1 MKISAL
7 LNENQRSEQ
16 GTVRGLPVD
25 KDLIYRARNKY
36 PGYSSEQAMILL
48 IADEMQNQAKTD
60 SNQNTLIDT
69 QKREN
74 ERLRSVVN
82 DLGQTVEQEIQQVAQ
97 QAEINDREIER
108 IKSLTG
114 QLSKGGTDTE
124 TKAKVSGDNLEKL
137 QQDFELLKTKPGM
150 DPEKYKKLQAQMTEL
165 IKNRSFDNTD
175 LEKVKPLIATLN
187 KQKNVGDELY
197 QRVEAQLRK
206 TQSELDKKEGRF
218 SKYIEK
224 KKGEVGTMQK
234 THADEIKNYA
244 DIVKGYQQEINK
256 FDNELNKMKS
266 EKDIIYDLRA
276 GIQQQAQEIKTF
288 KDEINQDAF
297 DIKTMKVEIS
307 QSLDFINDHLE
318 KLSAT
323 NQSEKSQPSIP
334 WLNDAIKNQSGQ
346 AKNTNQP
353 NTSNQP
359 NIQEN
364 IIYRE
369 ESAKLGKVNSPTDNN
384 KDSYVQT
391 YIDFTFP
398 NSRYS
403 KKYNEW
409 SIDHLP
415 KLFPYFTSTYKNE
428 LSNNP
433 YTEKQILDTLTKY
446 LPSLYNLG
454 DEHTPLTKEQV
465 LKWMSQVKLK
475 LWELPI
481 QQEMFS
487 ESLDKT
493 YARMLDDII
502 GLVYIKKG

>member
-1 MKISAL
+1 MKISSL
-7 LNENQRSEQ
+7 LREAENPNQ
-16 GTVRGLPVD
+16 GTVNQLPVD
-25 KDLIYRARNKY
+25 RDLIYRARNKY
-36 PGYSSEQAMILL
+36 PGYSPEQAMILL
-48 IADEMQNQAKTD
+48 ISDEMKNQEKTD
-60 SNQNTLIDT
+60 STQNKLIDT

-74 ERLRSVVN
+74 DRLRGAVDS
-82 DLGQTVEQEIQQVAQ
+82 LGQELQDFEQQSIET
-97 QAEINDREIER
+97 DREVAR
-108 IKSLTG
+108 LK
-114 QLSKGGTDTE
+114 QLSSTLTTGGAE
-124 TKAKVSGDNLEKL
+124 SQRKAKLSADDLEKL
-137 QQDFELLKTKPGM
+137 HSDLEELKNKPGM
-150 DPEKYKKLQAQMTEL
+150 DPVKFKE
-165 IKNRSFDNTD
+165 
-175 LEKVKPLIATLN
+175 LEKKINTMASNPSADDKDLAKINSLLNTLN
-187 KQKNVGDELY
+187 QQKEVGDELY
-197 QRVEAQLRK
+197 KKVENQLAK
-206 TQSELDKKEGRF
+206 TQEELNKKEGRF
-218 SKYIEK
+218 VNYINK

-234 THADEIKNYA
+234 THAGEIAKYS
-244 DIVKGYQQEINK
+244 DIVKGYQQDIKK
-256 FDNELNKMKS
+256 FDNELKKMQS

-276 GIQQQAQEIKTF
+276 GIQHQAQEIENF
-288 KDEINQDAF
+288 KDEINQDAS

-323 NQSEKSQPSIP
+323 GQSEKSQPSIP
-334 WLNDAIKNQSGQ
+334 WLNDAIKKQSNQ
-346 AKNTNQP
+346 ATNPNQP
-353 NTSNQP
+353 TTPNQP

-364 IIYRE
+364 IIYKE
-369 ESAKLGKVNSPTDNN
+369 ESSKLGKVNPPTYNN
-384 KDSYVQT
+384 KNSYIQS

-398 NSRYS
+398 NPKYG

-428 LSNNP
+428 LSNNA

-493 YARMLDDII
+493 YSRMLDDII
-502 GLVYIKKG
+502 NLAYIKKG